1 MMPSNSGAHPAVFLG
16 DTMTK
21 HDALKTY
28 FGYDSFRP
36 GQEPVID
43 ALLAGQDVL
52 NIMPTGGGKS
62 ICYQIPALLLPGV
75 TLVISPLV
83 SLMRDQVT
91 QLVQNGVPAAF
102 LNSSL
107 TWRQYQLATERA
119 RDGWYKIIYV
129 SPERLGTDSFLDLA
143 EHLNISLA
151 AVDEAHCISQWGQD
165 FRPAYLSIPAFLDR
179 LPKRPPVG
187 AFTATATP
195 AVGQDIRRLLGLRDP
210 LCQTTGFDRENLRF
224 TVLHPHSKQAELLSL
239 LRRRRGQSGIVYCAT
254 RKAVEEV
261 CELLRDAGF
270 SATRYHA
277 GLEAEDRK
285 TSQENFLFG
294 RVQIMVAT
302 NAFGMG
308 IDKSDVRWVIH
319 YNMPKDPESYY
330 QEAGRAG
337 RDGAGA
343 ECILLY
349 SGADVYTNR
358 FLIEHSEAAEGVDPE
373 TAGTLRQRELERL
386 WKMVDYCKG
395 RTCLR
400 QFLLRYFGENA
411 PDRCGNCSV
420 CLAQPQEAEGGA
432 DGLAILR
439 CVEDTGE
446 RYGASLIAAV
456 LSGSEDQRIQERRL
470 DRQETYGM
478 LSNLSQQELR
488 RRIRDLVDDGALTT
502 SGGEYPVL
510 RLTARGHRLLGTA
523 PERKR
528 REAAPRPA
536 YRKLTGHQGELLDR
550 LKILRTDLAQRQG
563 VPPFVIFSDKT
574 LRAMAA
580 VMPTDRAELLT
591 VEGVGSFKADKY
603 GEAFLAEI
611 AAFAE
616 EA

>member
-1 MMPSNSGAHPAVFLG
+1 
-16 DTMTK
+16 MTK
-21 HDALKTY
+21 LDALKTY

-43 ALLAGQDVL
+43 ALLSGRDVL

-107 TWRQYQLATERA
+107 TRRQYQLAVDRA

-129 SPERLGTDSFLDLA
+129 SPERLETDSFLDLA

-165 FRPAYLSIPAFLDR
+165 FRPAYLSIPAFLER
-179 LPKRPPVG
+179 LPNRPPVG

-224 TVLHPHSKQAELLSL
+224 TVLHPRGKQAELLGL

-270 SATRYHA
+270 SAARYHA
-277 GLEAEDRK
+277 GLEAEERK
-285 TSQENFLFG
+285 TSQEDFLFG

-337 RDGAGA
+337 RDGAPA

-349 SGADVYTNR
+349 SGSDVYTNR
-358 FLIEHSEAAEGVDPE
+358 YLIEHSEAAEGVDPE
-373 TAGTLRQRELERL
+373 TAGLLRQRELDRL
-386 WKMVDYCKG
+386 WSMVDYCKG

-400 QFLLRYFGENA
+400 RFLLRYFGENA
-411 PDRCGNCSV
+411 PDQCGNCSV
-420 CLAQPQEAEGGA
+420 CLAQPREAEDSA
-432 DGLAILR
+432 DVRAILR

-446 RYGASLIAAV
+446 RYGVSLIAAI
-456 LSGSEDQRIQERRL
+456 LGGSEDQRIRDRGL
-470 DRQETYGM
+470 DRQETYGL
-478 LSNLSQQELR
+478 LSNLTQQELR
-488 RRIRDLVDDGALTT
+488 RRIRDLVDSGALMT

-510 RLTARGHRLLGTA
+510 RLTARGHELLG
-523 PERKR
+523 
-528 REAAPRPA
+528 AAPARQRRTAAPKPA
-536 YRKLTGHQGELLDR
+536 FRKLTGNQGELLER
-550 LKILRTDLAQRQG
+550 LKVLRTDLARRQG

-580 VMPTDRAELLT
+580 VMPADQAELLT